1 VKVIKTVALTDSP
14 WIIPRRVI
22 YENDYGETL
31 EWDFIER
38 IHSRQTVV
46 VMARFKKSGD
56 LLLIRQYRV
65 IFDRYVIGLPAGIV
79 DEEDIEVCA
88 LRELREETGYTGKVV
103 QVSPPLTSNS
113 ALIRELSQ
121 CVVVEI
127 PEDAIAES
135 QELEPSEI
143 IEVHRVRRDRLQEF
157 FRQAVERGDLI
168 GAGLWYLLA
177 ATEHLSGGQKARPN
191 RCGD

>member
-1 VKVIKTVALTDSP
+1 VKVIRTVAFTESP
-14 WIIPRRVI
+14 WILSKRVI
-22 YENDYGETL
+22 YENSVGEML
-31 EWDFIER
+31 EWDYIER
-38 IHSRQTVV
+38 TNSRQTVV
-46 VMARFKKSGD
+46 VMARFKDSGD

-79 DEEDIEVCA
+79 DDDDVEACA

-121 CVVVEI
+121 CVIVEI
-127 PEDAIAES
+127 PEDAIAGE

-143 IEVHRVRRDRLQEF
+143 IEVKRVRRNGLQTF
-157 FRQAVERGDLI
+157 FQKATERGDLI

-177 ATEHLSGGQKARPN
+177 ATVHL
-191 RCGD
+191 